1 MRNLIPLLALLLLGA
16 ACNPSPPPP
25 PPPPPVQDPPA
36 AGPLAL
42 ALEDFTLLWRN
53 ADPHLAAQVYVG
65 PAEGGWLE
73 YAGNLWPNNLAP
85 FYAHPSEL
93 RLRQGRVEVWAQDVS
108 HNRVY
113 GGRRFRWLYHFRFDD
128 AGLRPRLVFP
138 DGPVAFEVLERF
150 PWGDSP
156 PQEPAVIG
164 SLRTTSLVGGM
175 QLCIREAWTPT
186 GYSGP
191 LRKGLLGY
199 SFLQAGSRS
208 VTTSTNFL
216 IVYQWFDGAF
226 MGRPAGEGY
235 GPLALGPVGPDN
247 DFNNPTTFDPGP
259 TPHSLVMI
267 AKSEGN
273 GQYRQP
279 WERRWFRV
287 YNRGFGAWPDP
298 AETGGVRC
306 VYGEGWQVE
315 EVTDPAEIE
324 LMEAYER
331 TRFTPDYQSR
341 PPFPLFSE
349 LDPRLC
355 PRPWRRG
362 DGSCATR

>member
-1 MRNLIPLLALLLLGA
+1 MRNLIPLLSLLLLGA
-16 ACNPSPPPP
+16 ACNPQPPAPPPP
-25 PPPPPVQDPPA
+25 PPAQDPPA

-42 ALEDFTLLWRN
+42 RLEDFTLVWRN
-53 ADPHLAAQVYVG
+53 TDPNLAAQVYVG
-65 PAEGGWLE
+65 PAEGPWLE

-93 RLRQGRVEVWAQDVS
+93 RLRQGRVEVWGQDVS
-108 HNRVY
+108 YNRVY

-128 AGLRPRLVFP
+128 AGLRPRLIFP
-138 DGPVAFEVLERF
+138 HGPVAFEVINRF

-156 PQEPAVIG
+156 PQEPPVIG

-175 QLCIREAWTPT
+175 QLCVREEWTPT
-186 GYSGP
+186 GYTRP

-199 SFLQAGSRS
+199 AFMQAGSRP
-208 VTTSTNFL
+208 VTAGNYNFL
-216 IVYQWFDGAF
+216 VVYKWFDGAF
-226 MGRPAGEGY
+226 MGRPAGGGY
-235 GPLALGPVGPDN
+235 GFITLGGNFN
-247 DFNNPTTFDPGP
+247 DPTTFDPGP

-279 WERRWFRV
+279 WEGRWFRV
-287 YNRGFGAWPDP
+287 YNKGFGAWPDP
-298 AETGGVRC
+298 AATGGVRC
-306 VYGEGWQVE
+306 AYGEGWRVE
-315 EVTDPAEIE
+315 EVTDPAEIA

-331 TRFTPDYQSR
+331 TRFTPDYQDR

>member
-1 MRNLIPLLALLLLGA
+1 MRNLIPLLSLLLLGA
-16 ACNPSPPPP
+16 ACNPEPPAPP
-25 PPPPPVQDPPA
+25 SAPPVQDPPA

-42 ALEDFTLLWRN
+42 ALQDFTLLWRN
-53 ADPHLAAQVYVG
+53 TDPNLAAQVYVG
-65 PAEGGWLE
+65 PAEGPWLE

-85 FYAHPSEL
+85 FEVYPYEL

-108 HNRVY
+108 YNRVY

-138 DGPVAFEVLERF
+138 DGPVAFEVVERF

-175 QLCIREAWTPT
+175 QLCVREEWTPT
-186 GYSGP
+186 GYSRP

-199 SFLQAGSRS
+199 SFLQAGSRP
-208 VTTSTNFL
+208 VTAGNYNFL
-216 IVYQWFDGAF
+216 VVYKWFDGAF
-226 MGRPAGEGY
+226 MGRPSTGAY
-235 GPLALGPVGPDN
+235 TSLSLGGNFN
-247 DFNNPTTFDPGP
+247 DPTTFDPGP

-273 GQYRQP
+273 GQYRHP

-287 YNRGFGAWPDP
+287 YNKGFGAWPDP

-306 VYGEGWQVE
+306 AYGEGWQVE
-315 EVTDPAEIE
+315 EVTEPAEIA
-324 LMEAYER
+324 LMEAYQVNIDR
-331 TRFTPDYQSR
+331 PDYQDR
-341 PPFPLFSE
+341 PPYPLFSE

-355 PRPWRRG
+355 PRPWRRD

>member
-1 MRNLIPLLALLLLGA
+1 MRNLIPLLSLLLLGA

-25 PPPPPVQDPPA
+25 PSAPPAQDPPA

-42 ALEDFTLLWRN
+42 RLEDFTLVWRN
-53 ADPHLAAQVYVG
+53 TDPNLAAQVYVG

-93 RLRQGRVEVWAQDVS
+93 RLRQGRIEVWGQDVS

-150 PWGDSP
+150 PWGDQP
-156 PQEPAVIG
+156 PQEPSVIG
-164 SLRTTSLVGGM
+164 ALRTTSLVGGM
-175 QLCIREAWTPT
+175 QLCVREEWTPT
-186 GYSGP
+186 GYTRP

-208 VTTSTNFL
+208 VTASTNYL
-216 IVYQWFDGAF
+216 LVYKWFDGRF
-226 MGRPAGEGY
+226 MGRPVEEIY
-235 GPLALGPVGPDN
+235 GPLSLGGNFN
-247 DFNNPTTFDPGP
+247 DPNTFDPGP
-259 TPHSLVMI
+259 TPHSLVLI

-298 AETGGVRC
+298 AEIGGVRC
-306 VYGEGWQVE
+306 AYGEGWQVE
-315 EVTDPAEIE
+315 EVTDPAEID

-331 TRFTPDYQSR
+331 TRPQ
-341 PPFPLFSE
+341 LFSE

-362 DGSCATR
+362 GSCATR

>member
-1 MRNLIPLLALLLLGA
+1 MRNLIPLLSLLLLGA
-16 ACNPSPPPP
+16 ACNPEPPAPP
-25 PPPPPVQDPPA
+25 SAPPAQNPPA

-42 ALEDFTLLWRN
+42 ALEDFTLVWRN
-53 ADPHLAAQVYVG
+53 TDPHLAAQVYVG
-65 PAEGGWLE
+65 PEEGGWLE
-73 YAGNLWPNNLAP
+73 YISTLNEYSVQPMYKSP
-85 FYAHPSEL
+85 TQL
-93 RLRQGRVEVWAQDVS
+93 RLRQGRVEVWGQDVS
-108 HNRVY
+108 YNRVY

-128 AGLRPRLVFP
+128 AGTRPRLVFP
-138 DGPVAFEVLERF
+138 HGPVAFEVLERF
-150 PWGDSP
+150 PWGDEP
-156 PQEPAVIG
+156 PMDDSVIG

-175 QLCIREAWTPT
+175 QLCVREEWIPE
-186 GYSGP
+186 GESRP

-199 SFLQAGSRS
+199 AFMQAGSRS
-208 VTTSTNFL
+208 VTASTNFL

-235 GPLALGPVGPDN
+235 GFIALGPVGPDN

-279 WERRWFRV
+279 WEGRWFRV

-298 AETGGVRC
+298 AEIGGVRC

-315 EVTDPAEIE
+315 EVTEPAEIA
-324 LMEAYER
+324 LMEQYQVNIDQ
-331 TRFTPDYQSR
+331 PDYQDR
-341 PPFPLFSE
+341 PPYPLFSE

>member
-16 ACNPSPPPP
+16 ACNPQPPAPPPP
-25 PPPPPVQDPPA
+25 PPAQNPPA

-42 ALEDFTLLWRN
+42 RLEDFTLVWRN
-53 ADPHLAAQVYVG
+53 TDPNLAAQVYIG
-65 PAEGGWLE
+65 PAEGPWLE
-73 YAGNLWPNNLAP
+73 YAGNLWPNDLAP
-85 FYAHPSEL
+85 FEFSPYRL
-93 RLRQGRVEVWAQDVS
+93 RLRQGRVEVWGQDVS

-138 DGPVAFEVLERF
+138 DGPVAFEAVERF

-156 PQEPAVIG
+156 PQEPSVIG
-164 SLRTTSLVGGM
+164 ALRTTSLVGGM
-175 QLCIREAWTPT
+175 QLCIREEWTPA
-186 GYSGP
+186 GEDKP
-191 LRKGLLGY
+191 LKKGLLGY
-199 SFLQAGSRS
+199 AFLQAGSRS

-216 IVYQWFDGAF
+216 LVYKWFDGWF
-226 MGRPAGEGY
+226 MGRPAEEIY
-235 GPLALGPVGPDN
+235 GLLTLGGNFN
-247 DFNNPTTFDPGP
+247 DPTTFDPSP

-279 WERRWFRV
+279 WEGRWFRV
-287 YNRGFGAWPDP
+287 YNKGFGAWPDP
-298 AETGGVRC
+298 AAPGGVRC
-306 VYGEGWQVE
+306 VYGEGWRVE

-331 TRFTPDYQSR
+331 TRFTPGYDSH

-362 DGSCATR
+362 GGCETR